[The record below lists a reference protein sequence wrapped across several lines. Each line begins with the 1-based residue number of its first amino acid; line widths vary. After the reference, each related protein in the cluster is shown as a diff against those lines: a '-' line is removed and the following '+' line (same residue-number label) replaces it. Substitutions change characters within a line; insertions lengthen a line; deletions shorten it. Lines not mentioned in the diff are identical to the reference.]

1 MQVIKTYKY
10 KLKPSKAQEKTLQ
23 EWIHTCRAV
32 YNLALDTKIYA
43 YKSNKKNLSCYDLQK
58 QVTEL
63 RSCGDYEWIKA
74 VPSQSLQD
82 VIERMDG
89 AYKKFFTG
97 GGFPRF
103 AQKDRYRS
111 ITFKSVK
118 VDGYKA
124 ILPKLGVMK
133 FFDTRL
139 PEGELKQAIITKE
152 INGYFISITT
162 KKEVDVKPVPFY
174 SESQAI
180 GIDVG
185 VSFFYVTSD
194 GEFVDNPRF
203 LKTQQKQM
211 SILQRALARKK
222 RGSANYKDAQRRIAK
237 LHNKIVHQRLDFL
250 HKAAN
255 SVLLYDFI
263 AAEKLQL
270 KNMTKSAKGTIE
282 EPGTNVKQK
291 SGLNRSMLD
300 LGLGIFFDI
309 IRYKAKYQGKM
320 FVQVPPQNTSN
331 TCSVCGYSHKE
342 NRKTQSQ
349 FVCLSCGHA
358 ENADEN
364 ASKNIKGKGIPVFRQ
379 REALACA

>member
-58 QVTEL
+58 QVTDL
-63 RSCGDYEWIKA
+63 KKDYEWIKA
-74 VPSQSLQD
+74 LPSQSLQD

-89 AYKKFFTG
+89 AYKKFFAG

-118 VDGYKA
+118 LDGYKA
-124 ILPKLGVMK
+124 ILPKLGVVK
-133 FFDTRL
+133 FFGTRL
-139 PEGELKQAIITKE
+139 PDGELKQAIVTKE
-152 INGYFISITT
+152 INGYFISITE
-162 KKEVDVKPVPFY
+162 KKEVDIKPASFH

-185 VSFFYVTSD
+185 VNFFYVTSD

-222 RGSANYKDAQRRIAK
+222 KGSANYRDMQKQIAK
-237 LHNKIVHQRLDFL
+237 LHNKIARQRLDFL

-282 EPGTNVKQK
+282 EPGINVKQK

-320 FVQVPPQNTSN
+320 FIQVPPQNTSN
-331 TCSVCGYSHKE
+331 TCSICGYSHKE

-364 ASKNIKGKGIPVFRQ
+364 ASKNIKGKGIPIFRQ

>member
-10 KLKPSKAQEKTLQ
+10 KLKLSKVQEESVR

-58 QVTEL
+58 QVTDL
-63 RSCGDYEWIKA
+63 KKDYEWIKA

-89 AYKKFFTG
+89 AYKKFFSG

-103 AQKDRYRS
+103 ARKDRYHS

-118 VDGYKA
+118 VDGGYRVA
-124 ILPKLGVMK
+124 LPKLGTVK
-133 FFDTRL
+133 FFGTRL

-152 INGYFISITT
+152 INGHFISITA
-162 KKEVDVKPVPFY
+162 KKEVNDIKLKEFH
-174 SESQAI
+174 SENQVI

-194 GEFVDNPRF
+194 GEYVDNPRF

-211 SILQRALARKK
+211 RILQRALARKK
-222 RGSANYKDAQRRIAK
+222 KNSTNYRDMQKRIAK
-237 LHNKIVHQRLDFL
+237 LHNKVRCQRLDFL
-250 HKAAN
+250 HKTAN
-255 SVLLYDFI
+255 NILAYDFI

-300 LGLGIFFDI
+300 LGIGIFFDI

-331 TCSVCGYSHKE
+331 TCAICGYSHKD
-342 NRKTQSQ
+342 NRKTQSE
-349 FVCLSCGHA
+349 FVCLKCGHS
-358 ENADEN
+358 ENADFN
-364 ASKNIKGKGIPVFRQ
+364 ASENIKGKGIPFFRQ